1 MSINAVAGDLLIRL
15 SYSLTVIMYLTVP
28 LPLLHFVCEA
38 LCIYI
43 LYIYILMYVYLHFYA
58 FVSV

>member
-43 LYIYILMYVYLHFYA
+43 LYIYILM
-58 FVSV
+58 